1 MHIGRFRLGM
11 RTFKSALSVLICIL
25 IFEFF
30 NRGEPWIAALAAV
43 FSLRQDLTTT
53 FSFGKSRILGN
64 TIGGI
69 GGILY
74 LLLQQRFH
82 ESFLVEIIALPALV
96 ALVIILSD
104 GINNNA
110 GIISAIATILL
121 ITLSVDPGDSVGV
134 AVDRIFDT
142 FIGTAVAIGIN
153 FILRPPEPEV
163 EEELKEDLAVLK
175 TKEAELQQQL
185 QEIQTKIKNHEK

>member
-53 FSFGKSRILGN
+53 FNFGKSRILGN

>member
-82 ESFLVEIIALPALV
+82 DSFLVEIIALPALV

>member
-1 MHIGRFRLGM
+1 M
-11 RTFKSALSVLICIL
+11 LICIL